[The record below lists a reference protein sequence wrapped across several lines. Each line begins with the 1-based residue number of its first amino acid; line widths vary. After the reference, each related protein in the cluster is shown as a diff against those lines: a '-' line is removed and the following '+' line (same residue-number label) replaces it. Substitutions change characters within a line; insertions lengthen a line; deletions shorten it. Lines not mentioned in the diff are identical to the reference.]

1 MKQHRIFRAIR
12 WLGNLLLA
20 MVILGTICMSVSE
33 FSFGSHLADFS
44 DAIVPQKA
52 AFFTTPEIK

>member
-1 MKQHRIFRAIR
+1 
-12 WLGNLLLA
+12 